1 MDKAYAFTTVI
12 LLIFLIIVIW
22 LLITQGF
29 SSNIFLHI
37 SQVLLL
43 IVLIIAFISFA
54 TLTIQSIIQDIKIK
68 KILNKFK

>member
-43 IVLIIAFISFA
+43 IALIIAFISFA
-54 TLTIQSIIQDIKIK
+54 TLTIQSIIQDNKLK

>member
-54 TLTIQSIIQDIKIK
+54 TLTIQSIIQDNKLK